1 MQTKTDTVQG
11 GSGVR
16 GRGALKGA
24 WTHDRNISNRYMLS
38 TSDKDY
44 GAAALKRKKQV
55 TLFLLLLLLSSPSA
69 SPGTNRLFCCFAKLQ
84 PSQGRWRRRRRRSW
98 PRRCV
103 FIFTRWLGWKEGR
116 KDGRREEGGGRG
128 WTQSRGDTGDR
139 GLDGTTAIQGGSGGR
154 RGVGATRRS
163 TFNRGV

>member
-16 GRGALKGA
+16 GRGVLKGA

-55 TLFLLLLLLSSPSA
+55 TLFLLLLLLSSSAA

-84 PSQGRWRRRRRRSW
+84 PSQGRWRRRRRSW

-116 KDGRREEGGGRG
+116 TGGGR
-128 WTQSRGDTGDR
+128 RAELDTEQGRHGRQGIGRHNCDS
-139 GLDGTTAIQGGSGGR
+139 GGSGG
-154 RGVGATRRS
+154 GGAGG
-163 TFNRGV
+163 N